1 MEFGGN
7 LKYAVLNPNREMPSI
22 CKVSNKFAGVG
33 ERATGVTVEDARVNA
48 LLQKVGI
55 RVKDLGDYYSVN
67 FSPTVFYNRYWNEY
81 TVKARGLFIE
91 KGTGKVVARSYDK
104 FFNVGELENEEVI
117 AEKLRFPVTFREKVN
132 GFLGIASMYRKTG
145 EEKRELKLFSKSMD
159 KGRFVNML
167 REAWDRLKPETRYLL
182 KRIMVERHVSAV
194 FEVIHPNDRHIVDYK
209 DEIRLY
215 LLNFVE
221 NELSTKV
228 YTPEELLGED
238 GLAVILSDSGIRL
251 PRVLGI
257 AHGRDEWRRAVTEL
271 SLRKDIEGAVSVD
284 KRGYMVKV
292 KTNWYRDLKASRKA
306 LWYGRDINAFTHY
319 AIKHGLEKESVVV
332 IKRHMD
338 KEEK

>member
-1 MEFGGN
+1 MQ
-7 LKYAVLNPNREMPSI
+7 
-22 CKVSNKFAGVG
+22 
-33 ERATGVTVEDARVNA
+33 RARRCWTLPRR
-48 LLQKVGI
+48 I
-55 RVKDLGDYYSVN
+55 R
-67 FSPTVFYNRYWNEY
+67 
-81 TVKARGLFIE
+81 
-91 KGTGKVVARSYDK
+91 
-104 FFNVGELENEEVI
+104 
-117 AEKLRFPVTFREKVN
+117 
-132 GFLGIASMYRKTG
+132 

-159 KGRFVNML
+159 KGKFVDML

-182 KRIMVERHVSAV
+182 KRIMVERNVSAV

-228 YTPEELLGED
+228 YTPEELLGEE
-238 GLAVILSDSGIRL
+238 GLSVILSDSGIRL

-292 KTNWYRDLKASRKA
+292 KTNWYSDLKASRKA

-338 KEEK
+338 TEEK